1 MYKFLATRMPLVI
14 IFGLALDL
22 YLPAIPQMTK
32 DLNVSP
38 VAIQQT
44 LSIYILVFAFGHLFI
59 GPFSDKY
66 GRKIPTLLCVSLF
79 CISSL
84 IISYTQSF
92 TFIILARIPQALGAA
107 GCLVI
112 ALSSVSDLY
121 HGDLATRCFSFLK
134 GLMGV
139 APITAPVIGA
149 YISVNHGWSYCF
161 KFLTII
167 GIITFLVALF
177 FTKETLEDKNKIKK
191 IQTNGYLKL
200 IKNKTHIFYCLISA
214 IAEGALFGYFS
225 ISPILYLG
233 KLGISEQYFG
243 ILFGIN
249 ACMFLFGGFIS
260 SFIIPKV
267 GLNRSI
273 ILAFIG
279 FIISGIFM
287 FGLIHA
293 NGITVENFFIPN
305 LLAAATSALL
315 LAASADGA
323 ISPHKG
329 MAGQASAMYGFFEY
343 SIGCILGTL
352 IMMLGE
358 TNESALGGYLIL
370 FGGIGLIFTVFFCK
384 RNNEL

>member
-1 MYKFLATRMPLVI
+1 
-14 IFGLALDL
+14 
-22 YLPAIPQMTK
+22 
-32 DLNVSP
+32 
-38 VAIQQT
+38 
-44 LSIYILVFAFGHLFI
+44 
-59 GPFSDKY
+59 
-66 GRKIPTLLCVSLF
+66 
-79 CISSL
+79 
-84 IISYTQSF
+84 
-92 TFIILARIPQALGAA
+92 
-107 GCLVI
+107 
-112 ALSSVSDLY
+112 
-121 HGDLATRCFSFLK
+121 
-134 GLMGV
+134 
-139 APITAPVIGA
+139 
-149 YISVNHGWSYCF
+149 
-161 KFLTII
+161 
-167 GIITFLVALF
+167 
-177 FTKETLEDKNKIKK
+177 
-191 IQTNGYLKL
+191 
-200 IKNKTHIFYCLISA
+200 
-214 IAEGALFGYFS
+214 
-225 ISPILYLG
+225 
-233 KLGISEQYFG
+233 
-243 ILFGIN
+243 
-249 ACMFLFGGFIS
+249 MFLFGGFIS